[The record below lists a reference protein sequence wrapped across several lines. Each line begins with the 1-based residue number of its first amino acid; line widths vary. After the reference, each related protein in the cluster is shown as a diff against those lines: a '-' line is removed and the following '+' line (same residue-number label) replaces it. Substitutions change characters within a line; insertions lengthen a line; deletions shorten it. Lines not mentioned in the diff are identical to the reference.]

1 MTKLYYTPKT
11 SAFRCR
17 WMLEE
22 LGTDYELITVD
33 LAKGEH
39 KAADYIENVHPRGQV
54 PALVVDGAT
63 YIESAAIVLFL
74 ADSDRETRFAPQLH
88 DPARGNYL

>member
-1 MTKLYYTPKT
+1 MIKLYYTPKT

-39 KAADYIENVHPRGQV
+39 KTAAYIRDVHP
-54 PALVVDGAT
+54 
-63 YIESAAIVLFL
+63 
-74 ADSDRETRFAPQLH
+74 
-88 DPARGNYL
+88 